1 MNKLITTIIIGL
13 IVCACSSDNSDCCTV
28 IDIGMDIKYVNQAGE
43 NLFDI
48 ENGLDIEEIKV
59 YYKIEN
65 EWELHYSYNLDSPKG
80 ISLIQRG
87 EETYLRLTPSID
99 IVTDGYSETK
109 IELSSEESDVIR
121 TMIDNSQPNVIVTK
135 VWYNNDLKWE
145 AYEDERM
152 FEVVK

>member
-1 MNKLITTIIIGL
+1 
-13 IVCACSSDNSDCCTV
+13 
-28 IDIGMDIKYVNQAGE
+28 MDIKYVNQAGE

-65 EWELHYSYNLDSPKG
+65 EWELHYSYNLDLPKG

-109 IELSSEESDVIR
+109 LSFLQK
-121 TMIDNSQPNVIVTK
+121 N
-135 VWYNNDLKWE
+135 
-145 AYEDERM
+145 RM
-152 FEVVK
+152 S